1 MTDPPMTNE
10 TKMHDEPLKKRK
22 GEKRLVVIDGNHLI
36 HRAYHAIQAPLK
48 TSSGEQTNAI
58 FGFASMLLN
67 IIELEQPD
75 YLAMTFDERAPTFR
89 HEAHEGYKATRVK
102 APDELYAQIP
112 RIKEMIGAFKI
123 PVYSKEGFEAD
134 DMMGTLAHKAIKDG
148 LSVYIVTGDR
158 DLLQLV
164 DHTIH
169 VVFPHKGYRE
179 PTVYDSKAVLEKF
192 GIHPNQMVDYK
203 ALVGDPSD
211 NIDGVQGIGPKG
223 AAELLSKYKT
233 LDGIYEHLGE
243 LTESVRNK
251 LTKGKEAAYFAQSL
265 SKIVT
270 DVPCD
275 FKKEDTSTQKLDF
288 LGLQR
293 FFEQMEMK
301 SLQGRL
307 RKMMPAETLTDKKQ
321 LSLF

>member
-1 MTDPPMTNE
+1 MTNSQMNPE
-10 TKMHDEPLKKRK
+10 TKTYDDPLKKRK
-22 GEKRLVVIDGNHLI
+22 GERRLVVIDGNHLI

-112 RIKEMIGAFKI
+112 RIKEMINDFKI

-164 DHTIH
+164 DPTIH

-179 PTVYDSKAVLEKF
+179 PMVYDSKAVLEKF

-223 AAELLSKYKT
+223 AAELLTQYKT
-233 LDGIYEHLGE
+233 LDGIYQHLRDVSEGMRKK
-243 LTESVRNK
+243 LTE
-251 LTKGKEAAYFAQSL
+251 GKTAAYFAQSL

-275 FKKEDTSTQKLDF
+275 FKKEDTSTKKLDF
-288 LGLQR
+288 LGLQK
-293 FFEQMEMK
+293 FFEKMEMR
-301 SLQGRL
+301 SLQTRL
-307 RKMMPAETLTDKKQ
+307 KKLMPAEALQSKEQ
-321 LSLF
+321 MSLF

>member
-1 MTDPPMTNE
+1 MTPE
-10 TKMHDEPLKKRK
+10 TKAHDGVVPKRK

-75 YLAMTFDERAPTFR
+75 YLAMTFDEKAPTFR
-89 HEAHEGYKATRVK
+89 HEAHEGYKATRAK

-112 RIKEMIGAFKI
+112 RIKEMIESFKI

-134 DMMGTLAHKAIKDG
+134 DMMGTLALKATKDG
-148 LSVYIVTGDR
+148 LSVYLVTGDR

-179 PTVYDSKAVLEKF
+179 PTIYDSKAVFEKF
-192 GIHPNQMVDYK
+192 GIHPDQVVDYK
-203 ALVGDPSD
+203 SLVGDPSD

-223 AAELLSKYKT
+223 ASELLAKYKT
-233 LDGIYEHLGE
+233 LDGIYSHLDE
-243 LTESVRNK
+243 LSEAVRKKLTE
-251 LTKGKEAAYFAQSL
+251 GKEAAYFAQSL

-275 FKKEDTSTQKLDF
+275 FKKEDASTKKLDF

-293 FFEQMEMK
+293 FFEKMEMK

-307 RKMMPAETLTDKKQ
+307 RKMMPAEALTAKEQ
-321 LSLF
+321 MSLF

>member
-1 MTDPPMTNE
+1 MATE
-10 TKMHDEPLKKRK
+10 TKTHDEPLKKRK
-22 GEKRLVVIDGNHLI
+22 GENRLVVIDGNHLI

-48 TSSGEQTNAI
+48 TSAGEQTNAI

-75 YLAMTFDERAPTFR
+75 YLAMTFDEKAPTFR
-89 HEAHEGYKATRVK
+89 HEAHEGYKATRAK

-112 RIKEMIGAFKI
+112 RIKEMIQGFNI

-134 DMMGTLAHKAIKDG
+134 DMMGTLALKAIKDG

-164 DHTIH
+164 DPTIH

-179 PTVYDSKAVLEKF
+179 PTIYDSKMVFEKF
-192 GIHPNQMVDYK
+192 GVHPNQMVDYK

-223 AAELLSKYKT
+223 ASELLTHYKT
-233 LDGIYEHLGE
+233 LDGIYEHLGDV
-243 LTESVRNK
+243 TESVRKK
-251 LTKGKEAAYFAQSL
+251 LTDGKTAAYFAQSL

-275 FKKEDTSTQKLDF
+275 FNKEDASTQKLDY

-293 FFEQMEMK
+293 FFERMEMK
-301 SLQGRL
+301 SMQNRL
-307 RKMMPAETLTDKKQ
+307 RKMMPAEALTAKEQ
-321 LSLF
+321 MSLF

>member
-1 MTDPPMTNE
+1 MTPE
-10 TKMHDEPLKKRK
+10 TKAHDNPLAKRR

-75 YLAMTFDERAPTFR
+75 YLAMTFDEKAPTFR
-89 HEAHEGYKATRVK
+89 HEAHEGYKATRAK

-112 RIKEMIGAFKI
+112 RIKEMIESFKI

-134 DMMGTLAHKAIKDG
+134 DMMGTLALKAIKDG
-148 LSVYIVTGDR
+148 LSVYLVTGDR

-164 DHTIH
+164 NHTIH

-179 PTVYDSKAVLEKF
+179 PTIYDSKAVFDKF
-192 GIHPNQMVDYK
+192 GIHPDQVVDYK
-203 ALVGDPSD
+203 SLVGDPSD

-223 AAELLSKYKT
+223 ASELLAQYKT
-233 LDGIYEHLGE
+233 LDGIYSHLDDLSEGMRKK
-243 LTESVRNK
+243 LTE
-251 LTKGKEAAYFAQSL
+251 GKKAAYFAQSL

-275 FKKEDTSTQKLDF
+275 FKKEDASTKKLDF

-293 FFEQMEMK
+293 FFEKMEMK

-307 RKMMPAETLTDKKQ
+307 RKMMPAEALTAKEQ
-321 LSLF
+321 MSLF